1 MLAAML
7 ALALALAT
15 PAHAGDRQ
23 SPADLDSVLE
33 IQPGTP
39 PIDRP

>member
-1 MLAAML
+1 MLAAM
-7 ALALALAT
+7 LALALAT